1 MIYWYDDGCGVGWWV
16 VLVVELKRGMK
27 LGEGKGRREVHLSHV
42 HVHMHMANCGIKTMA
57 TQDVETI
64 HMH

>member
-27 LGEGKGRREVHLSHV
+27 LGEGKGRREVH
-42 HVHMHMANCGIKTMA
+42 MHMANCGIKTMA
-57 TQDVETI
+57 TQDVKTI